1 MKYTHIVF
9 DVDGTLL
16 DSEDAVLLSFQK
28 MLFTIQG
35 KMYPLEELRFSLG
48 IPGHDTLTRMKVEP
62 LEEAFRIWGEYEL
75 EFSYSIKLFKEIP
88 STLLQLIKN
97 GIQMGIITSRTREEY
112 ATVVSSFGLDHYFE
126 HILCAEDSSGHKP
139 DPAPMLRY
147 MELSGTSKENVLY
160 IGDSAYD
167 CRCAHGAGV
176 DFALALWG
184 CRAPEGIS
192 PEYALEK
199 PEDVLSI

>member
-28 MLFTIQG
+28 MLFIIQG

-48 IPGHDTLTRMKVEP
+48 IPGEDALTRMKVEP
-62 LEEAFRIWGEYEL
+62 LEDAFRMWGEYEK
-75 EFSYSIKLFKEIP
+75 EFSCSIKPFKGIP
-88 STLLQLIKN
+88 SVLLQLKNN
-97 GIQMGIITSRTREEY
+97 GIQMGIITSRTRDEY
-112 ATVVSSFGLDHYFE
+112 AAVVTAFGLDPYFE
-126 HILCAEDSSGHKP
+126 HILCAEDGHKP
-139 DPAPMLRY
+139 DPAPMLKY
-147 MELSGTSKENVLY
+147 MELAGADQENVLY

-192 PEYALEK
+192 PEYAMEK
-199 PEDVLSI
+199 PEDVLSL